1 MKGIILHDGSI
12 RAYIEGYYTADDDH
26 IRAEFGAYIIGY
38 LEACFEL
45 GEWIENELGERK
57 NE

>member
-1 MKGIILHDGSI
+1 MKGIMLQDGSI
-12 RAYIEGYYTADDDH
+12 RSYIEGYYTADDDH

-45 GEWIENELGERK
+45 GEWVEEHLKK
-57 NE
+57 NETD